1 MWIQLNIPKISD
13 GNNFGVG
20 VQEEI
25 VAMLKSGRASGMNVL
40 DSTIKYYATRAKLVT
55 KIVKYPRLDDYRKR

>member
-1 MWIQLNIPKISD
+1 
-13 GNNFGVG
+13 
-20 VQEEI
+20 
-25 VAMLKSGRASGMNVL
+25 MLKSGRASGMNVL